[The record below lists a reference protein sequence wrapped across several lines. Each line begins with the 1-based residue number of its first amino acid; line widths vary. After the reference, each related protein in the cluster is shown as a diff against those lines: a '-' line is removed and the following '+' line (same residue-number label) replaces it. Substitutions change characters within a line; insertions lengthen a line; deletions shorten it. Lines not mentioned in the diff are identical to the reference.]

1 VRKPGTDPKP
11 GNGENPKPGTDP
23 KPSKVENRGPSPF
36 DPAEFLA
43 GLPNLPG
50 VYRFK
55 NAAGEPIY
63 VGKAGDLKKRV
74 QSYFQKTHP
83 SPRTAMMVSQIAGA
97 EITVTQ
103 TEAEAL
109 LVENNLIKSLS
120 PRYNVLFRDDKSYG
134 YILVTGHKYPQI
146 RFYRGAHTKG
156 NRYFGP
162 FPSAWSIRETIGHLQ
177 KIFLLRTCDDTVF
190 AHRSRPCLLHQIH
203 RCSGPCVGLIGEEDY
218 NRDVN
223 HAAQFLEGKENVVI
237 EEISAKMN
245 AAADA
250 MQYEE
255 AAHYR
260 DQIRMLQRILSGQA
274 AEATG
279 AGDVDIV
286 ATVERENVWCVTLA
300 MVRGGRHLGDRS
312 FFPVNAAGHDAP
324 TVVEAFLTQHYAQQP
339 VPGKVVCDDVE
350 DASTLQDMLA
360 EVAGR
365 AVKLVTRPIGES
377 RTWLDMARRNAS
389 LALMQRLSA
398 QANQETRVAALQEF
412 LASESPIQRIECF
425 DISHTMGE
433 APIAS
438 CVVYDHGAMQNSEY
452 RRYNVKGV
460 EPGDDYGAMRF
471 ALDKRYRKLADGEG
485 KTPDLILIDGGLGQL
500 NAARGVMTDLGL
512 HAIRMI
518 GVAKGVE
525 RKPGMEQLFLAGED
539 DPRRLSPDHPA
550 LHLIQQ
556 VRDEA
561 HRFAITGHRARRGK
575 ARTASRLEEIHAVG
589 PTRRKKLLEH
599 FGGLQGVLA
608 ASVDDL
614 ARVEGIS
621 RTLAERIYQELH

>member
-1 VRKPGTDPKP
+1 MSQPA
-11 GNGENPKPGTDP
+11 
-23 KPSKVENRGPSPF
+23 F
-36 DPAEFLA
+36 DPAELLA

-55 NAAGEPIY
+55 NAAGEVIY
-63 VGKAGDLKKRV
+63 VGKAGDLRKRV
-74 QSYFQKTHP
+74 SSYFQRHLA
-83 SPRTAMMVSQIAGA
+83 SPRTAMMVSQVAGA
-97 EITVTQ
+97 ETTVTR

-109 LVENNLIKSLS
+109 LVENNLIKSLA

-146 RFYRGAHTKG
+146 RFYRGAHQKG

-162 FPSAWSIRETIGHLQ
+162 FPSAWSVRETIGHLQ
-177 KIFLLRTCDDTVF
+177 RIFLLRTCDDTVF

-203 RCSGPCVGLIGEEDY
+203 RCSGPCVNLIGEEDY

-223 HAAQFLEGKENVVI
+223 HAAQFLEGKESDVI
-237 EEISAKMN
+237 EELSAKMN
-245 AAADA
+245 AAAEA
-250 MQYEE
+250 MEYEG
-255 AAHYR
+255 AAHHR

-274 AEATG
+274 AESTG
-279 AGDVDIV
+279 TQDVDIV
-286 ATVERENVWCVTLA
+286 VVVERENVWCVTLA

-312 FFPVNAAGHDAP
+312 FFPQNASGSDAA
-324 TVVEAFLTQHYAQQP
+324 TVAEAFLTQHYAAQP
-339 VPGKVVCDDVE
+339 IPGRVVCD
-350 DASTLQDMLA
+350 QLA
-360 EVAGR
+360 TPPEMEALLAGIAGR
-365 AVKLVTRPIGES
+365 PVKLISRAVGES

-389 LALMQRLSA
+389 LALGQRLST
-398 QANQETRVAALQEF
+398 QATQEVRVAALQEF
-412 LASESPIQRIECF
+412 LGSEAPIGRIECF

-438 CVVYDHGAMQNSEY
+438 CVVYDKGAMQNSEY

-500 NAARGVMTDLGL
+500 NAAKGVMGDLGL
-512 HAIRMI
+512 HMIRMI

-525 RKPGMEQLFLAGED
+525 RKAGLEQLFVAGEEEA
-539 DPRRLSPDHPA
+539 RRLPPDHPA

-561 HRFAITGHRARRGK
+561 HRFAISGHRAKRGK
-575 ARTASRLEEIHAVG
+575 ARTASRLQEITAVG
-589 PTRRKKLLEH
+589 PRRRQKLLEH
-599 FGGLQGVLA
+599 FGGLQGVMA
-608 ASVDDL
+608 ASIEDL
-614 ARVEGIS
+614 SRVEGIS
-621 RTLAERIYQELH
+621 RKLAERIYQELH

>member
-1 VRKPGTDPKP
+1 MSHPA
-11 GNGENPKPGTDP
+11 
-23 KPSKVENRGPSPF
+23 F

-43 GLPNLPG
+43 SLPNLPG

-55 NAAGEPIY
+55 NAAGEAIY

-74 QSYFQKTHP
+74 SSYFQRNLA
-83 SPRTAMMVSQIAGA
+83 SPRTAMMVSQIAAA
-97 EITVTQ
+97 EITPTR

-109 LVENNLIKSLS
+109 LLENNLIKSLS

-134 YILVTGHKYPQI
+134 YILITGHAYPQI

-162 FPSAWSIRETIGHLQ
+162 YPSAWSIRETIGHLQ

-203 RCSGPCVGLIGEEDY
+203 RCSAPCVKLIDAESY
-218 NRDVN
+218 HRDVD
-223 HAAQFLEGKENVVI
+223 HAAQFLEGKEDDVI
-237 EEISAKMN
+237 AALTAKMN
-245 AAADA
+245 AAAETLD
-250 MQYEE
+250 YEQ
-255 AAHYR
+255 AAHHR

-274 AEATG
+274 VESTG
-279 AGDVDIV
+279 VQDVDIV
-286 ATVERENVWCVTLA
+286 VVVERENVWCVTLA

-312 FFPVNAAGHDAP
+312 FFPQNAAGSDAA
-324 TVVEAFLTQHYAQQP
+324 TVAEAFLEQHYAAQP
-339 VPGKVVCDDVE
+339 IPGRIVCDQLGTPPEMEALLSGIAARPVKVV
-350 DASTLQDMLA
+350 S
-360 EVAGR
+360 
-365 AVKLVTRPIGES
+365 RPVGES

-389 LALMQRLSA
+389 LALGQRLST
-398 QANQETRVAALQEF
+398 QASQEARVVALQEF
-412 LASESPIQRIECF
+412 IGTESPIVRIECF

-438 CVVYDHGAMQNSEY
+438 CVVYDKGAMQNSEY

-500 NAARGVMTDLGL
+500 NAARAVMADLGL
-512 HAIRMI
+512 HMIRMI

-525 RKPGMEQLFLAGED
+525 RKAGLEQLIFPGEEE
-539 DPRRLSPDHPA
+539 PRRLPPDHPA

-561 HRFAITGHRARRGK
+561 HRFAISGHRAKRGK
-575 ARTASRLEEIHAVG
+575 ARTASRLEEISSVG
-589 PTRRKKLLEH
+589 PTRRRKLLEH
-599 FGGLQGVLA
+599 FGGLQGVMA

>member
-1 VRKPGTDPKP
+1 M
-11 GNGENPKPGTDP
+11 
-23 KPSKVENRGPSPF
+23 SKKAGAEAASF
-36 DPAEFLA
+36 DPAELLA
-43 GLPNLPG
+43 GLPSLPG
-50 VYRFK
+50 VYRFR
-55 NAAGEPIY
+55 NAAGEVIY

-74 QSYFQKTHP
+74 SSYFQRNLA

-97 EITVTQ
+97 DTTVTP
-103 TEAEAL
+103 TEADAL

-134 YILVTGHKYPQI
+134 YILITNHRYPQI

-177 KIFLLRTCDDTVF
+177 RVFRLRTCDDTVF
-190 AHRSRPCLLHQIH
+190 SHRSRPCLLHQIG
-203 RCSGPCVGLIGEEDY
+203 RCSAPCVGRIEAADY
-218 NRDVN
+218 NRDVD
-223 HAAQFLEGKENVVI
+223 HAAQFLEGNESDVI
-237 EEISAKMN
+237 AALTAKMN
-245 AAADA
+245 AAAEALD
-250 MQYEE
+250 YEE

-260 DQIRMLQRILSGQA
+260 DQIRVLQRILSGQS
-274 AEATG
+274 AESTG
-279 AGDVDIV
+279 AGDTDVVV
-286 ATVERENVWCVTLA
+286 AIERENIWCVTLA

-312 FFPVNAAGHDAP
+312 FFPQNAAGSDAS
-324 TVVEAFLTQHYAQQP
+324 TVLEAFLTQHYAAQAIPGRVIADQLETPPEMEAMLAGIAARP
-339 VPGKVVCDDVE
+339 VKVV
-350 DASTLQDMLA
+350 S
-360 EVAGR
+360 
-365 AVKLVTRPIGES
+365 RPVGES
-377 RTWLDMARRNAS
+377 RSWLDMARRNAA
-389 LALMQRLSA
+389 LALGQRLSA
-398 QANQETRVAALQEF
+398 QATQEVRIAALQEF
-412 LASESPIQRIECF
+412 LGAESPVGRIECF

-438 CVVYDHGAMQNSEY
+438 CVVYDRGAMQNSEY
-452 RRYNVKGV
+452 RRYNVRGV

-471 ALDKRYRKLADGEG
+471 ALDKRYRKLADTGTQGAQRGAGEG

-500 NAARGVMTDLGL
+500 NAARAVMADLGL
-512 HAIRMI
+512 HALRMI

-525 RKPGMEQLFLAGED
+525 RKPGMEQLFVAGEEG
-539 DPRRLSPDHPA
+539 PRSLPPDHPA

-575 ARTASRLEEIHAVG
+575 ARTASRLEEISAVG
-589 PTRRKKLLEH
+589 PRRRQKLLEH

-608 ASVDDL
+608 ASVEDL

>member
-1 VRKPGTDPKP
+1 MSSP
-11 GNGENPKPGTDP
+11 
-23 KPSKVENRGPSPF
+23 PF
-36 DPAEFLA
+36 DSAELLA

-55 NAAGEPIY
+55 NAAGEVIY

-74 QSYFQKTHP
+74 SSYFQRNLA

-97 EITVTQ
+97 EITATR

-109 LVENNLIKSLS
+109 LVENNLIKSLA

-134 YILVTGHKYPQI
+134 YILVTGHDYPQI
-146 RFYRGAHTKG
+146 RFYRGAHLKG

-162 FPSAWSIRETIGHLQ
+162 FPSAWSARDTIGHLQ

-203 RCSGPCVGLIGEEDY
+203 RCSGPCVGLVTPDDY
-218 NRDVN
+218 ARDVR
-223 HAAQFLEGKENVVI
+223 HAEQFLEGKETDVI
-237 EEISAKMN
+237 EDLTAKMH
-245 AAADA
+245 AASEALHF
-250 MQYEE
+250 EE
-255 AAHYR
+255 AARQR
-260 DQIRMLQRILSGQA
+260 DQIRMLQRIVSSQA
-274 AEATG
+274 AEAAG

-286 ATVERENVWCVTLA
+286 AAVEREGTWCVTLA

-312 FFPVNAAGHDAP
+312 FFPQNASGSDAP

-339 VPGKVVCDDVE
+339 VPGRVVCEAVE
-350 DASTLQDMLA
+350 SPEALQELLA
-360 EVAGR
+360 GLAGR

-377 RTWLDMARRNAS
+377 RTWLDMARRNAV
-389 LALMQRLSA
+389 LALGQRLSA
-398 QANQETRVAALQEF
+398 QATQEVRVAALQEF
-412 LASESPIQRIECF
+412 LAAESPIQRIECF

-433 APIAS
+433 ATVGS
-438 CVVYDHGAMQNSEY
+438 CVVYDRGAMQNSEY

-460 EPGDDYGAMRF
+460 EPGDDYGAMCY
-471 ALDKRYRKLADGEG
+471 ALNVRYRKLADGEG

-500 NAARGVMTDLGL
+500 HAAQSVMADLGL
-512 HAIRMI
+512 HHIRMI

-525 RKPGMEQLFLAGED
+525 RKPGLEQLFVTGEEE
-539 DPRRLSPDHPA
+539 PRRLPPDHPA

-556 VRDEA
+556 IRDEA

-575 ARTASRLEEIHAVG
+575 ARTASRLEEINSVG
-589 PTRRKKLLEH
+589 PTRRKRLLEH
-599 FGGLQGVLA
+599 FGGLQGVIA
-608 ASVDDL
+608 ASIDDL